1 MFPFAGCSLGR
12 TLEQKSDATYVNCIW
27 ACFVGFGLV
36 WFFSG
41 SFLYGNMNTYR
52 KMQAEFWDGCL
63 FLRTVT
69 AKFNC
74 AEDRGDVHLTRSA
87 VRKNAWSKF
96 VGVSAQD
103 VEQQNPG
110 F

>member
-27 ACFVGFGLV
+27 ACFVGFGLA

-41 SFLYGNMNTYR
+41 SFLYSNMKIYR
-52 KMQAEFWDGCL
+52 RILGWVQL
-63 FLRTVT
+63 VSTVT